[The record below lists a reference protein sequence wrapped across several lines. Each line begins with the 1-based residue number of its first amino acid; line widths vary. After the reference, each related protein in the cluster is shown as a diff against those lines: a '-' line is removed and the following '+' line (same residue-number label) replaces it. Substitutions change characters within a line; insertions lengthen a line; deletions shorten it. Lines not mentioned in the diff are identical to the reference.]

1 MASSD
6 NKLRFGGADARRLI
20 RGART
25 AALATLLDDGTPYA
39 SLVKTA
45 SDHAGQPVI
54 LVSRLAW
61 HTRNLEAD
69 GRASLLFSSGS
80 ADGDP
85 LEAPRVTAIG
95 RLSPC
100 ANSQGAEP
108 LWAERFLACHPDA
121 TAYVNISDFSF
132 WRMAIERCRAIAG
145 FGRIVTLEADAVVL
159 SYGAVE
165 AFLEFAREALD
176 HMNGHHQEAL
186 QLYATQLLMLP
197 PADWRATAL
206 DCDGI
211 DLSDGERSRRLA
223 FAQPVSTA
231 AELRA
236 TLKALADQARRA

>member
-6 NKLRFGGADARRLI
+6 NKLRFGGDEARRLI

-25 AALATLLDDGTPYA
+25 ASLATLLEDGTPYA

-45 SDHAGQPVI
+45 SDPIGQPVI

-69 GRASLLFSSGS
+69 GRASLLFTAPL

-85 LEAPRVTAIG
+85 LEAGRVTAIG

-100 ANSQGAEP
+100 AEP
-108 LWAERFLACHPDA
+108 ATAERYLACHPDA
-121 TAYVNISDFSF
+121 ALYAGFGDFAF
-132 WRMAIERCRAIAG
+132 WRMAIERCHAIAG
-145 FGRIVTLEADAVVL
+145 FGRIVTLEA
-159 SYGAVE
+159 GAVLQSCGTTGLTLELANE
-165 AFLEFAREALD
+165 AVE
-176 HMNGHHQEAL
+176 HMNGHHRETL
-186 QLYATQLLMLP
+186 QLYATRLLKLP
-197 PADWRATAL
+197 PAEWRATAL

-211 DLSDGERSRRLA
+211 DLSDGKRSRRLA
-223 FAQPVSTA
+223 FDQPVATA

-236 TLKALADQARRA
+236 TLKGLADQARGV